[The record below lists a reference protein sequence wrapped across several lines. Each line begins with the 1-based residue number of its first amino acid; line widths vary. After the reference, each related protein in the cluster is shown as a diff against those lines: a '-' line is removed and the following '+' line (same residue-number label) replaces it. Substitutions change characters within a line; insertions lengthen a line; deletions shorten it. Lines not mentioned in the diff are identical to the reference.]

1 MKSFLKKYTLFIII
15 ASVIAGLAIFIYL
28 IPRVLVSSKRATP
41 DNVAENIKSLSEDF
55 ELYYKSFNKFP
66 DSILQIDSSIDP
78 EKYGIYYR
86 ENAGIVQYIVV
97 TDEQVD
103 YEELKAQLPNVYSN
117 DIFYQGFEEMYSYLK
132 NSKTFYVMGPPFEE
146 SSYYISMKT
155 FKKLGYEIYPNV
167 YLITNKIAE
176 NAYNGAELEI
186 KIYFYP
192 NSFSYI

>member
-1 MKSFLKKYTLFIII
+1 MKYFLKKYTFFIII
-15 ASVIAGLAIFIYL
+15 ASIIAGLVIFIYL
-28 IPRVLVSSKRATP
+28 IPRILVSSRETTP
-41 DNVAENIKSLSEDF
+41 ENVAENIKRLSEDF

-66 DSILQIDSSIDP
+66 DSILQINSSVDP

-103 YEELKAQLPNVYSN
+103 YEELQAQLPNIYSN

-132 NSKTFYVMGPPFEE
+132 KSGTFYVMGPPFEK
-146 SSYYISMKT
+146 SSYYLSMKT
-155 FKKLGYEIYPNV
+155 FKRLGYEIYPNI
-167 YLITNKIAE
+167 YLITNKVAE
-176 NAYNGAELEI
+176 NTYNGAELKI